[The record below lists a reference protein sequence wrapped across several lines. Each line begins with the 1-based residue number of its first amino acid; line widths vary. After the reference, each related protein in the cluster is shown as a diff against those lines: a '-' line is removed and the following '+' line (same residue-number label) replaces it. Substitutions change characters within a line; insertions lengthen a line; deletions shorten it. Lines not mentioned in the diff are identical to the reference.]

1 MNSETNSIKI
11 MLVEDDANLCLVL
24 QDYLEL
30 LGYQV
35 VVGHDGEE
43 GLTLFRSHTVNLCI
57 LDVMLPKLDGFSLA
71 TAIRGQ
77 NSQIP
82 IIFLT
87 AKSLKEDR
95 LKGFAHGCDDY
106 ITKPFSTQE
115 LNLRIK
121 AILRRCIRNFSG
133 AETAEQRSY
142 QFGSFLLDTQNLTLT
157 RGAAVQNLTRK
168 EASLLKVLCE
178 NKNKVLARDM
188 VQKTIWGETDYFV
201 SRSMD
206 VFIARLRKYLKDD
219 ASVKIVNVHGV
230 GFMLEADNESA
241 Q

>member
-1 MNSETNSIKI
+1 METTNEIRI
-11 MLVEDDANLCLVL
+11 LLVEDDSNLSMVL

-30 LGYQV
+30 MHYRV
-35 VVGHDGEE
+35 VVAHDGEM
-43 GLTLFRSHTVNLCI
+43 GLQLFNTNSFHLCV

-71 TAIRGQ
+71 TAIRESG
-77 NSQIP
+77 SQVP

-95 LKGFAHGCDDY
+95 LKGFAYGCDDY
-106 ITKPFSTQE
+106 ITKPFSTEE

-121 AILRRCIRNFSG
+121 AILRRCIRNF
-133 AETAEQRSY
+133 APDDLLEQRIFS
-142 QFGSFLLDTQNLTLT
+142 FGNLVLDTQNLSLAGPVKTHSLT
-157 RGAAVQNLTRK
+157 KK
-168 EASLLKVLCE
+168 EASLLRFMCE
-178 NKNKVLARDM
+178 NKNKVLARDL

-219 ASVKIVNVHGV
+219 PTVKIINVHGV
-230 GFMLEADNESA
+230 GFMLEVQDKQME
-241 Q
+241 